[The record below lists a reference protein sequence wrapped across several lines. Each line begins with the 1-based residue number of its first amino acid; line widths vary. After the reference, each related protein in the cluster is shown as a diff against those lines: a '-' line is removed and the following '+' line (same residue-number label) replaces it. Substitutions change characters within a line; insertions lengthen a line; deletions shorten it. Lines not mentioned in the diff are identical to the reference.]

1 MRVKRWA
8 RRASWARVSV
18 SVAVI
23 VGLVL
28 GQSKEKLGRR
38 VAPSRAAPRQGAMQ
52 AIDLFD
58 FVSDDHLFTF
68 QANW

>member
-8 RRASWARVSV
+8 RRASWAKVSV

-23 VGLVL
+23 MGLVL
-28 GQSKEKLGRR
+28 GQSKVKLGHKC
-38 VAPSRAAPRQGAMQ
+38 APSRAAPRQGAMQ

-58 FVSDDHLFTF
+58 LVSDNHLFTF